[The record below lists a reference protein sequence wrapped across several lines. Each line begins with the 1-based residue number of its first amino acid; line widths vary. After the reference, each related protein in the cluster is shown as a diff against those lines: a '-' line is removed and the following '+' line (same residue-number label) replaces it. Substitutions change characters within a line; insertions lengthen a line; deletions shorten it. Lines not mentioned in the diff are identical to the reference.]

1 MERGRRAG
9 WTVRPRSQHDSA
21 HGASAHGSSAILRV
35 TTLDVSPAP
44 LSASHVLTSSKIPS
58 STTLTGSVV
67 RDGFLAFPTGSAP
80 QTELA
85 VTHSKQT
92 TGTFPTGARTA
103 FRRTTISTPQTQELA
118 RVKQPARH
126 GGPARRG
133 VLNRHVTHGFITF
146 LTETA
151 SQTEMAVTYRKQT
164 TAHSLTET
172 RIAHYRL
179 AAQLSNSH
187 SDPVFP
193 ARILPSIELIEGG
206 KL

>member
-1 MERGRRAG
+1 MEHGRRTS
-9 WTVRPRSQHDSA
+9 WTVRPRPRH
-21 HGASAHGSSAILRV
+21 ASAHGTSATSRV
-35 TTLDVSPAP
+35 TTLVVSSAL
-44 LSASHVLTSSKIPS
+44 LSASDVQASSKIPS
-58 STTLTGSVV
+58 STTLTGSAV
-67 RDGFLAFPTGSAP
+67 RDGFLAFLTGSAP

-92 TGTFPTGARTA
+92 TGKFLTGARTA
-103 FRRTTISTPQTQELA
+103 FRRNTISTPQTQKLA
-118 RVKQPARH
+118 RVKQPT
-126 GGPARRG
+126 RRG
-133 VLNRHVTHGFITF
+133 GRNRCLSHGFHTF

-172 RIAHYRL
+172 RIALYRL

-193 ARILPSIELIEGG
+193 ARILPLIQLIGG
-206 KL
+206 SSL